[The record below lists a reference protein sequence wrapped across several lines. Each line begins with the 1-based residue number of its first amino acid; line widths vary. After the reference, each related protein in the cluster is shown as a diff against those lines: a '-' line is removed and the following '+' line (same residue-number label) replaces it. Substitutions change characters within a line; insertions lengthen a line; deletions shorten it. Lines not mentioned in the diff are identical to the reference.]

1 MITSRLFLV
10 FCLTSCLN
18 AHYDIDDTLLYKID
32 FKPFSTETSLKSPIT
47 VGQQDPAIGI
57 GKAKDESSQ
66 TEERKEENSLNTVII
81 TSVDK
86 EKFRCQIPEVSH
98 VMHFVVH

>member
-1 MITSRLFLV
+1 MITSRLLLV

-32 FKPFSTETSLKSPIT
+32 FKPFSTESSLKSPIT
-47 VGQQDPAIGI
+47 TSQEDPANGI
-57 GKAKDESSQ
+57 GKAKAESSQ
-66 TEERKEENSLNTVII
+66 TDERRDENPLNTVII

-86 EKFRCQIPEVSH
+86 EKFRCQIPEVIKAIFFILH
-98 VMHFVVH
+98 